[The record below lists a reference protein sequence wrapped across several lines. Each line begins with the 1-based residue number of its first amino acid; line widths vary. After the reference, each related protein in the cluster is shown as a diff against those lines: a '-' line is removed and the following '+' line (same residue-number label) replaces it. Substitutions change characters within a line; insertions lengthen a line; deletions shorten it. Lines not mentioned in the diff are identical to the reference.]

1 MIHKKLRR
9 GMYVQLPDG
18 SIELVTATFKMP
30 TKTKFRKNG
39 CKMFQSKEWLWH
51 KIYEDGVKIL
61 GFK

>member
-1 MIHKKLRR
+1 
-9 GMYVQLPDG
+9 MYVQLPDG